1 MRRRRTVREVT
12 AVIELRAR
20 FDEQNNIDWSE
31 RLEDAGCR
39 VIYGFSDYKIHS
51 KVCLITLK
59 GKSGIQYVTQIGTG
73 NYNEKTSEQYTD
85 LSLITADQGIG
96 RDAAEFF
103 QKHGCGQSGGQLPQ
117 PPGLPLQ
124 PEADHPPAH
133 RGRDRPGQPRPHH
146 HEDELPHRLRCHG
159 KAGRGL
165 SCRGSG
171 RSHHPRHL
179 LPAARRPW
187 PHGAHLR
194 HQRGGALL
202 EHSRIYSF
210 GSERTSASSWVRRT

>member
-1 MRRRRTVREVT
+1 MEPFLRLIREAASDPSVLSIQITIYRLAQKARLVEYLCAAAENGKEVT

-85 LSLITADQGIG
+85 LSPHHRGSGHRPGCSGI
-96 RDAAEFF
+96 F

-117 PPGLPLQ
+117 PPGLP
-124 PEADHPPAH
+124 PP
-133 RGRDRPGQPRPHH
+133 
-146 HEDELPHRLRCHG
+146 
-159 KAGRGL
+159 
-165 SCRGSG
+165 
-171 RSHHPRHL
+171 
-179 LPAARRPW
+179 
-187 PHGAHLR
+187 
-194 HQRGGALL
+194 
-202 EHSRIYSF
+202 
-210 GSERTSASSWVRRT
+210 T